1 MPSLDILVMDIAV
14 YNEGSVQV
22 EAPWPVGIPGGIDLW
37 FQFWMPA
44 PSALN
49 GWAASNGIKGAA
61 L

>member
-1 MPSLDILVMDIAV
+1 MDIAV